1 MSASLNFPRLLEH
14 DASLEELRD
23 YFADLMEWV
32 PKQHVATLME
42 HGFSPMDIFALKR
55 VGRAYRYGTENADTR
70 KDLDRLVSKL
80 QSLPLV
86 I

>member
-1 MSASLNFPRLLEH
+1 MSAPLKFPRPLEH

-23 YFADLMEWV
+23 YFADLMEWL

-70 KDLDRLVSKL
+70 QDLDRIIGKL
-80 QSLPLV
+80 ELLNLH

>member
-1 MSASLNFPRLLEH
+1 MSASLNFPRPLER
-14 DASLEELRD
+14 DASIEGLRD
-23 YFADLMEWV
+23 YFADLMEWL

-55 VGRAYRYGTENADTR
+55 VGRAYRFGTENADTR
-70 KDLDRLVSKL
+70 KDLDRIIGKL
-80 QSLPLV
+80 QSLPVV